1 MAITSLDGAIAAPKQ
16 KLALTKTAARTSIAA
31 AWFSVIDLAGDPG
44 AGVLAGTSVSAG
56 VVPTDATAGCPPVN
70 AFGGGNLGYLSKVEF
85 GSSVACR
92 IKLFDLVWK
101 SGAHAFNAAQTLTG
115 QPSFAGRL
123 PGTDYKGLEIWVE
136 QVTAA
141 TGNQAVAVTYTKE
154 DATTGSRTT
163 GAVGIAAAPTVG
175 RCWQLPLQSGDAG
188 VSRIDTVTGTVA
200 TVGTFNVLVL
210 RPLWSARVRV
220 ANDGDVHD
228 LLKTGMPQV
237 FDDSAFFML
246 VSADST
252 STGLPDLE
260 LTISNG

>member
-1 MAITSLDGAIAAPKQ
+1 MALASLDSVIAAPKQ
-16 KLALTKTAARTSIAA
+16 KLALTKTASRAA
-31 AWFSVIDLAGDPG
+31 VAASWFSVIDLAGDPG
-44 AGVLAGTSVSAG
+44 AGVLAGTSVAAG

-70 AFGGGNLGYLSKVEF
+70 AFAGGASGYITKIEY

-92 IKLFDLVWK
+92 LKLFDLVWK

-115 QPSFAGRL
+115 QPSYAGRL
-123 PGTDYKGLEIWVE
+123 PSGDAKGLEIWVE

-154 DATTGSRTT
+154 DGTTGSRAT

-175 RCWQLPLQSGDAG
+175 RCWRLPLQSGDAG
-188 VSRIDTVTGTVA
+188 VSRIDTITGSVA
-200 TVGTFNVLVL
+200 SVGTFNVLVL

-228 LLKTGMPQV
+228 LLRTGMPQV
-237 FDDSAFFML
+237 YDDSAFFLL
-246 VSADST
+246 VSPDST
-252 STGLPDLE
+252 ATGLPDVE
-260 LTISNG
+260 LTVASG